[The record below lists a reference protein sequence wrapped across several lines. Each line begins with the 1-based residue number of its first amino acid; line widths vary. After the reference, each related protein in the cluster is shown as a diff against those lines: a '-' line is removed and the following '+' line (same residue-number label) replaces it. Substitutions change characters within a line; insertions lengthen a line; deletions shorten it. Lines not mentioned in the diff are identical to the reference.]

1 MFDGFNLKLRK
12 VLMDVVNT
20 IIHISTILNR
30 HKSEL
35 IRVILKRKNNL
46 EGFHESNHFG
56 GIR

>member
-35 IRVILKRKNNL
+35 IRVILERKNNL